1 MSKVQGRQL
10 FSNETGLILRPDGA
24 RPRVL
29 FAEDSPN
36 ARVLTAALLKR
47 IGCEVEAV
55 EDGEE
60 AFGRARESAYDLI
73 VLDIEMP
80 VMDGLTAARKI
91 RSLEGGN
98 ERTPLMA
105 FSAFLA
111 DLGKA
116 SRWNGLFDVA
126 LAKPAGRDELSAAIK
141 RALGC

>member
-1 MSKVQGRQL
+1 
-10 FSNETGLILRPDGA
+10 
-24 RPRVL
+24 VL

-36 ARVLTAALLKR
+36 ARVLTAALLKK

-91 RSLEGGN
+91 RALEGGN

-111 DLGKA
+111 DLGKGN
-116 SRWNGLFDVA
+116 RWNGLFDVA

>member
-1 MSKVQGRQL
+1 MTKSQGRDL
-10 FSNETGLILRPDGA
+10 FSTQTEAISRPDGA

-29 FAEDSPN
+29 FAEDSAN
-36 ARVLTAALLKR
+36 ARKLTAAMLKK

-60 AFGRARESAYDLI
+60 ALWRARQSAYDLI

-91 RSLEGGN
+91 RALEGGN

-111 DLGKA
+111 DLGKS

-141 RALGC
+141 RALGR

>member
-1 MSKVQGRQL
+1 MITLPRRGLYSANQ
-10 FSNETGLILRPDGA
+10 GLILGPGGA

-29 FAEDSPN
+29 FAEDSPV
-36 ARVLTAALLKR
+36 ARTLTAALLKR

-55 EDGEE
+55 EDGEM
-60 AFGRARESAYDLI
+60 AFGRARETAYDLI

-91 RSLEGGN
+91 RELEGGN
-98 ERTPLMA
+98 DHTPLMA

-111 DLGKA
+111 DLGSA
-116 SRWNGLFDVA
+116 NRWNGLFDVA
-126 LAKPAGRDELSAAIK
+126 LAKPAGRDELSDAIL